1 MFCPAGESGSESDDF
16 DFGDTE
22 ISLQSLSSDNKETTL
37 DEAPVSEK
45 QKTRKLC
52 IVDDTKEDTQQSI
65 LLLQDFQNAII
76 TGNVQKVNSFLKVCP
91 ELCNSPLTTGWLP
104 LTYACYF
111 GNLNIV
117 RTLVAFGCD
126 RSVTGSDGCTAL
138 MAACKSQNLSQEL
151 NDIIKLLISLKCDVF
166 ACSATSQNALMYAS
180 KHGNI
185 NACIQLLVEML
196 VQDQNKINAKDNKGW
211 TALDWAI
218 FKGNQEIVKRLLE
231 SGADICTFHEISH
244 FAENLIELLNKVMP
258 CKSEDN
264 DKSVDKREYNTNN
277 EDKSSQMPDKVNSN
291 EDAGIDVNKL
301 CNTSSIYENIF
312 DSQSEQLNDES
323 KNEVYFL
330 KPSANVSDQTFQ
342 KFGQLELFLCG
353 LELSHLIPLF
363 YDHDVRFEQLLYLTI
378 EDLITIGVYQLG
390 ARKRI
395 LDSIKDWHSST
406 WKEGSLPNLSQ
417 GLTLEQ
423 LRSVIQTSSEHIL
436 CISSAL
442 RYVRIQMKSQPQVFI
457 PSSSMYLEKN
467 PKDEFEL
474 KVADLLQSTHS
485 LCSSMKSLH
494 CDWVQLSK
502 NQFVDVKYTQ
512 VDYISNTKTN
522 NGKGKYVSI
531 AVISLIFA
539 ILAINSETT
548 RVRQLTNK
556 ISTTVFPKLIQWSK
570 GWMF

>member
-37 DEAPVSEK
+37 DEAPVNEK

-65 LLLQDFQNAII
+65 LVLQDFQNAII

-138 MAACKSQNLSQEL
+138 MAACKSQNISQEL

-166 ACSATSQNALMYAS
+166 ACNATSQNALMYAS

-185 NACIQLLVEML
+185 NACVQLLVEML

-231 SGADICTFHEISH
+231 SGADVCTFHEISH
-244 FAENLIELLNKVMP
+244 FGENLIELLNKVMP
-258 CKSEDN
+258 CKSDDN
-264 DKSVDKREYNTNN
+264 DKIEDKREYNTNN
-277 EDKSSQMPDKVNSN
+277 DDTTAQIPENISSNGDT
-291 EDAGIDVNKL
+291 GIDVNKL
-301 CNTSSIYENIF
+301 CNTSSICENVF
-312 DSQSEQLNDES
+312 DSQSEHLNDES
-323 KNEVYFL
+323 KNEVHFF

-378 EDLITIGVYQLG
+378 QDLITIGIHQLG

-395 LDSIKDWHSST
+395 LDAIKDWHSST

-423 LRSVIQTSSEHIL
+423 LRSVIHTSSEHIL
-436 CISSAL
+436 YISSAL
-442 RYVRIQMKSQPQVFI
+442 RYVRIQMKSQPQVFV

-474 KVADLLQSTHS
+474 KVAELLQSTHS
-485 LCSSMKSLH
+485 LCLSMKSLH

-502 NQFVDVKYTQ
+502 KQFVDVKYTQ

-522 NGKGKYVSI
+522 SGKGKYVSI
-531 AVISLIFA
+531 AVMSLIFA
-539 ILAINSETT
+539 IIAINSQTT
-548 RVRQLTNK
+548 WVRQLTYK

-570 GWMF
+570 RWMF